1 MALDMP
7 TAILIETNLGNI
19 ELALDDAS
27 APKTVA
33 NFLRYVD
40 AGHYAGT
47 IFHRVISGF
56 MAQGGGYDA
65 RYEKKPTQPPVENE
79 ADNGLKN
86 TRGTVAMARTGD
98 PHSATAQFFINLVD
112 NAFLDHTAKTSSGW
126 GYTVFGKV
134 TSGMDVVDRMAQSRT
149 GPAGPFSK
157 DAPIEQIVIQSVR
170 RL

>member
-1 MALDMP
+1 MP
-7 TAILIETNLGNI
+7 VGMSTAILIETNLGNI
-19 ELALDDAS
+19 ELALDDAT

-47 IFHRVISGF
+47 IFHRVIAGF
-56 MAQGGGYDA
+56 MAQGGGYDE
-65 RYEKKPTQPPVENE
+65 RYEKKPTNPPVENE

-86 TRGTVAMARTGD
+86 VRGSVAMARTGD

-112 NAFLDHTAKTSSGW
+112 NTFLNHTAKTSSGW

-134 TSGMDVVDRMAQSRT
+134 TSGMDVVDRMAGLAT
-149 GPAGPFSK
+149 GPAGPFAK
-157 DAPIEQIVIQSVR
+157 DAPNEQVVIRSVR